1 MAPQVHLSYDK
12 QLTTADQF
20 FGKIYK
26 LFLSQSAKL
35 EHEKACIVQ
44 NLKNR
49 QLQVLTAK
57 GYNLKRLGKITYR
70 KKPSAQ

>member
-1 MAPQVHLSYDK
+1 MYIYFKQSICRDYMAPQVHLSYDK

-35 EHEKACIVQ
+35 EHEKDYCS
-44 NLKNR
+44 K
-49 QLQVLTAK
+49 
-57 GYNLKRLGKITYR
+57 
-70 KKPSAQ
+70 S